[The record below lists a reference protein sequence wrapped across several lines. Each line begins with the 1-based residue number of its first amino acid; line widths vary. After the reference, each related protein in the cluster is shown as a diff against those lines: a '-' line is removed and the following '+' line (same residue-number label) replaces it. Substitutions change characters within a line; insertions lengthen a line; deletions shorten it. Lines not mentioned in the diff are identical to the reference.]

1 MNQLKSIFLCSLMG
15 ITVGLQAMAPIIAPT
30 IYTPIQLSR
39 VVIDSH
45 KKNITEDIVFKRKL
59 KPALIATL
67 LVASAVYAGASTY
80 QSIAACNSLF
90 NWTVEIKNW
99 FVSCFWTIPSKDV
112 VISEATFKSLTNR
125 VGSLEN
131 SQYATLFAILYLAG
145 HLGVFALVSEKF
157 KLVTDA
163 VLNYDSYKRFFTHNQ
178 LLKEID
184 FMRHSA
190 HLIEMPNQTD
200 LTKEYHTKELVRLS
214 EEVILQ
220 AEETIAFLEYK
231 TEKSNPEIIA
241 QYSLD
246 AKAPYLFAIT
256 NELITELMA
265 VISTSSDKK
274 LVSLI
279 DAYRAE
285 VKLMIDTC
293 CTIQ

>member
-1 MNQLKSIFLCSLMG
+1 MNQLKSIFLCSLIG
-15 ITVGLQAMAPIIAPT
+15 ISVGLQAMVPVIAPT
-30 IYTPIQLSR
+30 MYTPIQLSR
-39 VVIDSH
+39 VAIDEH
-45 KKNITEDIVFKRKL
+45 KKNTAEDIAFKRKL
-59 KPALIATL
+59 KPLLIIALATT
-67 LVASAVYAGASTY
+67 ATFYAGASAY

-99 FVSCFWTIPSKDV
+99 VIGCFWTIPSKDL

-131 SQYATLFAILYLAG
+131 SQYATLFALLYLAG

-163 VLNYDSYKRFFTHNQ
+163 VLNYDSYKRFFTHSQ

-220 AEETIAFLEYK
+220 AEEAIAFLEYK
-231 TEKSNPEIIA
+231 TEKSDQEIIA
-241 QYSLD
+241 QYALD
-246 AKAPYLFAIT
+246 AKASYLFAIT

-285 VKLMIDTC
+285 VKLIIDTC